1 MWDKFYQNISRE
13 KILELYAFL
22 LKIRKTEFK
31 IEEHYHEDEMKTPVH
46 LSLGQEA
53 VAVGVCANLRKEDNI
68 FSNHRSHAHYLAKGG
83 DLKAMMA
90 ELYCKEAGCSKG
102 RGGSM
107 HLIDTSVGHLGCSA
121 IVAGS
126 IPHAVGAGFAYKM
139 QKKDLVAVVFFGD
152 AACEQGILY
161 ESMNLAKMMNL
172 PVIFVCENNKYAV
185 CSHISARQ
193 VDDNLYK
200 RASAFNL
207 PAKRIDGMDVLE
219 VYSQSREVIERARRG
234 KGPFFLECTVQRWR
248 AHSGAGDPL
257 REQYRKPEDMDES
270 NKRDP
275 VESLV
280 NYILK
285 HDIAVSSELD
295 EIAAAIEREIEEAF
309 EYAKQSPLPQDDELE
324 RYLYS

>member
-1 MWDKFYQNISRE
+1 MVDHNISKE
-13 KILELYAFL
+13 KILELYASL
-22 LKIRKTEFK
+22 LKIRKTELE
-31 IEEHYHEDEMKTPVH
+31 IEKHYHEDEMRTPVH

-53 VAVGVCANLRKEDNI
+53 VAVGVCANLRREDNI

-90 ELYCKEAGCSKG
+90 ELYCKRTGCAKG

-107 HLIDTSVGHLGCSA
+107 HLIDISVGHLGCSA
-121 IVAGS
+121 IVAGG
-126 IPHAVGAGFAYKM
+126 IPHAVGAGFAYKR
-139 QKKDLVAVVFFGD
+139 QGKGLVAVAFFGD

-193 VDDNLYK
+193 VDDNIYK
-200 RASAFNL
+200 RASAFDL
-207 PAKRIDGMDVLE
+207 PARRIDGMDVLE
-219 VYSQSREVIERARRG
+219 VYSQSREVIERARGG
-234 KGPFFLECTVQRWR
+234 KGPFFLECLVQRWR

-257 REQYRKPEDMDES
+257 RQQYRKPEDREEA
-270 NKRDP
+270 NNRDS
-275 VESLV
+275 VEVLV

-285 HDIAVSSELD
+285 NDIATSPQLE
-295 EIAAAIEREIEEAF
+295 EIATAIDREIKQAF
-309 EYAKQSPLPQDDELE
+309 GYAQQSPLPQEDELDK
-324 RYLYS
+324 YLYS